1 MKSLNLKIRKTKLLG
16 AYTNIRMNVAEFT
29 NDYMDPLLEKLSREK
44 KEITLMGGFDIHI
57 LNCDYDWDQADF
69 VDTSYATSLYPT
81 INIPTWITG
90 TSKTLIDN
98 ISHNDFSENIAL
110 GSMTTSISDHLTQI
124 LVIRYQATSFE
135 DNI

>member
-1 MKSLNLKIRKTKLLG
+1 MG

-44 KEITLMGGFDIHI
+44 KEITLMGGFNIHI

-69 VDTSYATSLYPT
+69 VDTIYATSLYPT

-90 TSKTLIDN
+90 T
-98 ISHNDFSENIAL
+98 
-110 GSMTTSISDHLTQI
+110 
-124 LVIRYQATSFE
+124 
-135 DNI
+135 